1 MENKEKRAYLTIGSI
16 RNLELRV
23 ILDDKEIIYEGR
35 IENASELIKQLR
47 YSKVEKADKMTFYVY
62 SEFN

>member
-35 IENASELIKQLR
+35 NENASELIKQLR
-47 YSKVEKADKMTFYVY
+47 YSKVEKMYIV
-62 SEFN
+62 N

>member
-16 RNLELRV
+16 RDLELRV

-62 SEFN
+62 SELN

>member
-47 YSKVEKADKMTFYVY
+47 YSKVEKMYIV
-62 SEFN
+62 N